1 MRSWARSAVLM
12 LVCFVMACAVMHCG
26 DKDDQKADSEQ
37 DTKADSTQ
45 ADTTQAE
52 EDTTGQ
58 AEKKKKEEEKEEETV
73 PVRAVEVR
81 LSDISSYLLFS
92 STVEVEHNVD
102 VYAQGMGLVEQV
114 NVEEGHRVRKDQIL
128 AELDDDEA
136 RLTEAKARVALK
148 KLRSDFA
155 RIKDLYEKDLTSKE
169 RYENAAYQIEE
180 AEIEWKRTK
189 LVLDHTKIRA
199 SIPGVISERMVKLG
213 DRVQPSTKLFSIVD
227 TDNLLAKV
235 YIPGKDAGSLRPDQ
249 RAVVT
254 TDFMPDANFSG
265 WIERIS
271 PVVDPNSGTFKV
283 TVGIHKGNED
293 RLKPGMFVN
302 VRIITDT
309 HRDVPVVPK
318 NAIVYDGGLRYIFVV
333 RDSIAAKE
341 LIEPGFSERDS
352 LEVLSGVTAGDSIIV
367 VGQEGL
373 KDRAKVKVVAEDLL
387 PPSEKKEEE
396 EEKNTR
402 RRRGRRR

>member
-26 DKDDQKADSEQ
+26 GEKDAKKAVSAQ

-45 ADTTQAE
+45 ADTTQAAE
-52 EDTTGQ
+52 NTTGQ
-58 AEKKKKEEEKEEETV
+58 AEKKKKEAEAV
-73 PVRAVEVR
+73 PVRVVEVS

-155 RIKDLYEKDLTSKE
+155 RIKDLYEKDLTSRE
-169 RYENAAYQIEE
+169 RYENAAFQIEE
-180 AEIEWKRTK
+180 AEIEWKRAK
-189 LVLDHTKIRA
+189 LVLDHTKVRA
-199 SIPGVISERMVKLG
+199 PIQGVISQRMVKLG

-235 YIPGKDAGSLRPDQ
+235 YIPGKDGGALRPDQ
-249 RAVVT
+249 RAVIT
-254 TDFMPDANFSG
+254 SDFVPDAAFSG

-271 PVVDPNSGTFKV
+271 PVVDPQSGTFKV
-283 TVGIHKGNED
+283 TVGIDKGNED

-302 VRIITDT
+302 VKIITDT
-309 HRDVPVVPK
+309 HRGVPVVPK
-318 NAIVYDGGLRYIFVV
+318 NAIVYDGGLRYVIVV

-387 PPSEKKEEE
+387 PPKEDKEEKEKTEKKSE
-396 EEKNTR
+396 
-402 RRRGRRR
+402 RGKGRHR